1 MASSINTGR
10 VIQGGLIA
18 GVVIN
23 VLSMVN
29 NSFIVGAKIM
39 AQQQA
44 GHYLQQPR
52 IAFLPAWL
60 LVMFLVGIG
69 LTWLYAAVR
78 PRLGPGP
85 GTALGVGLVV
95 GLLAG
100 VPDNLA
106 TIAWSPGTGVLGC
119 AWMTERIV
127 TYAIGTLAGA
137 WWYKEAAPAA

>member
-1 MASSINTGR
+1 MASSINGGR

-39 AQQQA
+39 AEQQA
-44 GHYLQQPR
+44 GHFLQEPR
-52 IAFLPAWL
+52 IAFLPAWIL
-60 LVMFLVGIG
+60 TMFLVGIG
-69 LTWLYAAVR
+69 LTWLYAAAR
-78 PRLGPGP
+78 PRFGPGP
-85 GTALGVGLVV
+85 GTALAVGLVA

-100 VPDNLA
+100 VPDNLS
-106 TIAWSPGTGVLGC
+106 TIAWAPGTGVLGC

-137 WWYKEAAPAA
+137 WWYKEKEAAA